1 MTPRARA
8 RPETHRPEMPDP
20 DRIEAAARFFWEDR
34 QARRPYRPLPMEL
47 RPRTL
52 DETYA
57 VQEALQALLA
67 GRHGPIAGY
76 KVALTSPAMRH
87 LLRVA
92 EPFAGAIFADTVRQ
106 SPATVSAGDFVRLG
120 IECELAVRLDADLP
134 PARAP
139 YDRDSVARAVGAC
152 MAAFELVDDRE
163 ADYGN
168 LDAPSCIAD
177 NGWNAGVVLGP
188 PRTDWRALDL
198 EQAAGRLTINGKLAG
213 GGRAGD
219 VMGHPFEAL
228 AWLANLAARRGRGLE
243 RGRIVMTGS
252 IVATTYVAPGDRA
265 VFAFDGLDAT
275 TLDVS
280 S

>member
-1 MTPRARA
+1 MADRN
-8 RPETHRPEMPDP
+8 
-20 DRIEAAARFFWEDR
+20 RIEDAARFFWEDR
-34 QARRPYRPLPMEL
+34 QARRRYRPLPPAL
-47 RPRTL
+47 RPRSL

-57 VQEALQALLA
+57 VQEALQALMA
-67 GRHGPIAGY
+67 GGSRAVAGH

-87 LLRVA
+87 LLKVE
-92 EPFAGAIFADTVRQ
+92 EPFAGVIFADTVHL
-106 SPATVSAGDFVRLG
+106 SPATVRAGDFVRLG
-120 IECELAVRLDADLP
+120 IECELAVRLERDLP
-134 PARAP
+134 AAGAP
-139 YDRDSVARAVGAC
+139 YDREKVARAVGAC
-152 MAAFELVDDRE
+152 MAAFELVDDRN

-177 NGWNAGVVLGP
+177 NGWNAGVALGP
-188 PRTDWRALDL
+188 ARADWRTLDL
-198 EQAAGRLTINGKLAG
+198 ERAAGRLTINGRTAG
-213 GGRAGD
+213 AGRAGD

-228 AWLANLAARRGRGLE
+228 AWLANLAARRGRSLE

-275 TLDVS
+275 TLNVS